1 MPSSNIKAA
10 VDVALQKAAAL
21 FRTAMIQKG
30 RDVKV
35 PSGLDRATYVDTPK
49 HESNRSYID
58 IIISTKPE
66 DAPWAGAYE
75 YGSGEHGEK
84 GERYRI
90 PREGGGSFVAFLTER
105 WPKYKP
111 PPHRDYHYFP
121 YVMHPG
127 VEARPY
133 IQPTI
138 KDTKEAIRKIFA
150 KDFKLAI
157 LYGVPKVTVIE

>member
-10 VDVALQKAAAL
+10 VDVALQKSAAL

-49 HESNRSYID
+49 HESTRSYID
-58 IIISTKPE
+58 IIISLKL
-66 DAPWAGAYE
+66 APWAGAYE

-90 PREGGGSFVAFLTER
+90 PREGGGSFVAFPKER
-105 WPKYKP
+105 WPQYKP
-111 PPHRDYHYFP
+111 PPQAPDVFYFP

-138 KDTKEAIRKIFA
+138 KDTKQAIRKIFA